1 MQNRPFVDYNTPQL
15 VIVGRQISLK
25 YYTVYQSI
33 VGATLVMMKQNAH
46 FFGFTWA
53 VTTDWAQRCWRW
65 LPVMIMLIACGSPLP
80 LLAADDGAV
89 TTTTTDANILPND
102 PDYQRGEQ
110 YGLDLINVQ
119 AAWRYTHGDP
129 RVVVALID
137 TGVDFDHPELADHI
151 HPDARTFY
159 LQGPPRDENGHGTLS
174 AGIIAAAANNGL
186 GTAGIASN
194 VQILP
199 IKVSPGNRA
208 ARALNEAD
216 DQLAADYDFQDPIH
230 YAASPERNGT
240 RVININF
247 ASSLDDRFE
256 RQAIADATNGGVLV
270 VASAGNTG
278 QNQALFPAAYD
289 CVLGVGAVDRNAQRA
304 SFSTHG
310 LGVDIVAP
318 GVSVYGPDVSGQNGY
333 SQGDYASAS
342 GTSFAAP
349 HASGVAALI
358 FSARPDLAAWDVL
371 EIIMRSA
378 RDLGKPGFDPE
389 YGYGLLDAGAA
400 LELAKV
406 WRANSAAA
414 PARCTGD
421 RYRVYGS
428 LYFDANQNGQRE
440 ANEVAAAEPY
450 TATTTY
456 VELYAQNGA
465 RRLAVTYPNHAG
477 IFTFDVVYD
486 AKNAPYTI
494 KLRNATRHLPLFF
507 TNGMAGPYDIDMT
520 ALTATST
527 VINGALFVDTNNDG
541 LAGADESLAAL
552 GVEMRATV
560 ALYAPNVQ
568 EPLAT
573 AVSDPAGNF
582 LFYLVPSTTTVS
594 YEVRTSGGATVL
606 PTARAYSV
614 AVAPGAT
621 HIAAAAGLDSSELI
635 IGGQDQTP
643 NPTPVALQVIT
654 HTGSIV
660 LHWTM
665 PQPLRSD
672 SVIEIGYARQPGGPY
687 QPLAMTALA
696 QTSSYTFF
704 DLPGLPTGGN
714 YYFAVRARTLD
725 NAQSAFWSGYSNE
738 ATLLTAPA
746 KLLFLP
752 VVMR

>member
-1 MQNRPFVDYNTPQL
+1 
-15 VIVGRQISLK
+15 
-25 YYTVYQSI
+25 
-33 VGATLVMMKQNAH
+33 MKQKTYLFRLTVAI
-46 FFGFTWA
+46 TRSW
-53 VTTDWAQRCWRW
+53 VQRCRRW
-65 LPVMIMLIACGSPLP
+65 LPLLSILIACGSTLP
-80 LLAADDGAV
+80 LLAADDATNGA
-89 TTTTTDANILPND
+89 ILPND

-119 AAWRYTHGDP
+119 TAWRYTHGDP

-137 TGVDFDHPELADHI
+137 TGIDFDHPELADHI

-159 LQGPPRDENGHGTLS
+159 LQGPPRDENGHGTLA
-174 AGIIAAAANNGL
+174 AGIIAAAANNGR

-208 ARALNEAD
+208 GRALDVADAELEAF
-216 DQLAADYDFQDPIH
+216 YDFQDPIH
-230 YAASPERNGT
+230 YAASPERQGT

-304 SFSTHG
+304 SFSTYG

-318 GVSVYGPDVSGQNGY
+318 GVAVYGPDVSGEKGY

-349 HASGVAALI
+349 HASGVAALL
-358 FSARPDLAAWDVL
+358 FSARPDLSAWDVL

-406 WRANSAAA
+406 WRAHSAAA
-414 PARCTGD
+414 PDYCTGD

-428 LYFDANQNGQRE
+428 LYFDANQNGQRD
-440 ANEVAAAEPY
+440 ADEVAAAEPY
-450 TATTTY
+450 TATTNY

-477 IFTFDVVYD
+477 IFTFDVTYA
-486 AKNAPYTI
+486 AKDAPYTI
-494 KLRNATRHLPLFF
+494 KLRNATRHQPLFF
-507 TNGMAGPYDIDMT
+507 ANGMAGPYDIDMT
-520 ALTATST
+520 AMTANAV
-527 VINGALFVDTNNDG
+527 VINGALFIDSNNDG
-541 LAGADESLAAL
+541 LAGSDETFAAL
-552 GVEMRATV
+552 GTQVQATV
-560 ALYAPNVQ
+560 ALYAANGQ

-582 LFYLVPSTTTVS
+582 LFFLAPPTTTVT
-594 YEVRTSGGATVL
+594 YELRASGGATVP
-606 PTARAYSV
+606 PTAAPV
-614 AVAPGAT
+614 IVTVAPGAT
-621 HIAAAAGLDSSELI
+621 HIAATVGLDSSALI
-635 IGGQDQTP
+635 IGGQDQSP

-660 LHWTM
+660 LHWTT
-665 PQPLRSD
+665 PQPLRND
-672 SVIEIGYARQPGGPY
+672 SVIEVAYARQPSGPY
-687 QPLAMTALA
+687 QPLGMTALA
-696 QTSSYTFF
+696 QTSSYTIF
-704 DLPGLPTGGN
+704 DLPGLPTGGD
-714 YYFAVRARTLD
+714 YYFVVRARTQD
-725 NAQSAFWSGYSNE
+725 PAQSAFWSGYSNE
-738 ATLLTAPA
+738 ATLRTAPA

-752 VVMR
+752 LAMR

>member
-1 MQNRPFVDYNTPQL
+1 MAQNV
-15 VIVGRQISLK
+15 S
-25 YYTVYQSI
+25 
-33 VGATLVMMKQNAH
+33 
-46 FFGFTWA
+46 FFELIWA
-53 VTTDWAQRCWRW
+53 VTMKRALPCRLW
-65 LPVMIMLIACGSPLP
+65 LPLLLSLIACGSTLP
-80 LLAADDGAV
+80 VAAAEAMPTTPDDSA
-89 TTTTTDANILPND
+89 AMPND

-110 YGLDLINVQ
+110 YGLNLINIQ
-119 AAWRYTHGDP
+119 GAWRYTHGDP

-137 TGVDFDHPELADHI
+137 TGIDFTHPEFADRI

-159 LQGPPRDENGHGTLS
+159 LQGPPRDDNGHGTLS

-186 GTAGIASN
+186 GGAGIAAN
-194 VQILP
+194 VQLLP

-208 ARALNEAD
+208 ARTAMTVDA
-216 DQLAADYDFQDPIH
+216 QLATDYDFQDPIR
-230 YAASPERNGT
+230 YAASPDRHGT

-247 ASSLDDRFE
+247 ASSLDDRYE
-256 RQAIADATNGGVLV
+256 GQAIAEAMQNGVLV

-304 SFSTHG
+304 SFSTYG

-318 GVSVYGPDVSGQNGY
+318 GVAIYGPDVVGQNGY
-333 SQGDYASAS
+333 SQGDYAAAS

-349 HASGVAALI
+349 HASGVAALL
-358 FSARPDLAAWDVL
+358 FSARPDLSAWDVL
-371 EIIMRSA
+371 AIITRSA

-400 LELAKV
+400 LELASI
-406 WRANSAAA
+406 WRANSAPA
-414 PARCTGD
+414 PEHCTGD

-428 LYFDANQNGQRE
+428 LYSDANQNGQRDASE
-440 ANEVAAAEPY
+440 LAVAEPY

-477 IFTFDVVYD
+477 IFTFDLLYD
-486 AKNAPYTI
+486 AKMAPYTI
-494 KLRNATRHLPLFF
+494 KLQNSTQQQPLFF

-520 ALTATST
+520 TLAATTT
-527 VINGALFVDTNNDG
+527 VISGSLFIDNNSD
-541 LAGADESLAAL
+541 AIATADETFAAL
-552 GVEMRATV
+552 GVQMRATV
-560 ALYAPNVQ
+560 ALYAANAQ
-568 EPLAT
+568 EPLVT

-582 LFYLVPSTTTVS
+582 LFYLVPSTTTVT
-594 YEVRTSGGATVL
+594 YELRAGGGATVP
-606 PTARAYSV
+606 PTSAAYSV
-614 AVAPGAT
+614 TVTPGAPLLPV
-621 HIAAAAGLDSSELI
+621 AVGLDSSELI

-643 NPTPVALQVIT
+643 NPTPMDLQVIT

-660 LHWTM
+660 LQWTT

-672 SVIEIGYARQPGGPY
+672 SSIEIAYARQPGGPY

-696 QTSSYTFF
+696 QTTSYTLF
-704 DLPGLPTGGN
+704 DLAGLPIGGD
-714 YYFAVRARTLD
+714 YYFAVRARTRD
-725 NAQSAFWSGYSNE
+725 TTQSAFWSAYSNE
-738 ATLLTAPA
+738 AILSTAPA

-752 VVMR
+752 LVMR

>member
-1 MQNRPFVDYNTPQL
+1 MQNRSFVDYNTPQL

-25 YYTVYQSI
+25 YYTSYQSI

-46 FFGFTWA
+46 FFGFTWT
-53 VTTDWAQRCWRW
+53 VTTDWTQHCRRW
-65 LPVMIMLIACGSPLP
+65 LPLLILLIACVSPLP
-80 LLAADDGAV
+80 LWAADDVAV
-89 TTTTTDANILPND
+89 TMDDAAFPND

-119 AAWRYTHGDP
+119 DAWRYTHGDP

-151 HPDARTFY
+151 HPDGRTFY
-159 LQGPPRDENGHGTLS
+159 LQGPPRDENGHGTLA

-186 GTAGIASN
+186 GTAGIAGN

-199 IKVSPGNRA
+199 IKVSPGSRA
-208 ARALNEAD
+208 ARTLDGAD
-216 DQLAADYDFQDPIH
+216 AQLEADYDFQDPIH
-230 YAASPERNGT
+230 YAASPERQGT

-256 RQAIADATNGGVLV
+256 RQAIADATNSGVLV

-304 SFSTHG
+304 SFSTYG

-318 GVSVYGPDVSGQNGY
+318 GVAIYGPDVSGQKGY

-349 HASGVAALI
+349 HASGVAALL
-358 FSARPDLAAWDVL
+358 FSARPDLSAWDVQ
-371 EIIMRSA
+371 EILTRSA
-378 RDLGKPGFDPE
+378 KDLGKPGFDPE

-414 PARCTGD
+414 PEYCTGD

-428 LYFDANQNGQRE
+428 LYFDANQNGQRDAE
-440 ANEVAAAEPY
+440 ELAAAEPY

-456 VELYAQNGA
+456 IELYAQNGA

-477 IFTFDVVYD
+477 IFTFDLVYD

-494 KLRNATRHLPLFF
+494 KLRNATHHQPLFF
-507 TNGMAGPYDIDMT
+507 ANGLAGPYDIDMT
-520 ALTATST
+520 AMSANAA
-527 VINGALFVDTNNDG
+527 VIHGALFIDSNNDG
-541 LAGADESLAAL
+541 LAASDETFAAL
-552 GVEMRATV
+552 GVEMQATV
-560 ALYAPNVQ
+560 ALYAANGQ

-573 AVSDPAGNF
+573 AISDRAGNF
-582 LFYLVPSTTTVS
+582 LFYLVPATTTIT
-594 YEVRTSGGATVL
+594 YELRTSGGATVS
-606 PTARAYSV
+606 PAAAPYRVT
-614 AVAPGAT
+614 VAPGAT
-621 HIAAAAGLDSSELI
+621 RIAATVGLESSELI

-660 LHWTM
+660 LHWTTS
-665 PQPLRSD
+665 QPLRSD
-672 SVIEIGYARQPGGPY
+672 SVIEVGYARQPGGPY
-687 QPLAMTALA
+687 QPLGMTALA
-696 QTSSYTFF
+696 QTSSYTIF
-704 DLPGLPTGGN
+704 DLPGLPTGGD
-714 YYFAVRARTLD
+714 YYFAVRARTRD
-725 NAQSAFWSGYSNE
+725 NAQSAFGSDYSNE
-738 ATLLTAPA
+738 VTLRTAPA

-752 VVMR
+752 LAMR

>member
-1 MQNRPFVDYNTPQL
+1 MKQTMYLFGL
-15 VIVGRQISLK
+15 IVTATRSWGQHSRSGL
-25 YYTVYQSI
+25 
-33 VGATLVMMKQNAH
+33 ATLLV
-46 FFGFTWA
+46 
-53 VTTDWAQRCWRW
+53 
-65 LPVMIMLIACGSPLP
+65 LIACGLPLP
-80 LLAADDGAV
+80 LLAADDATAGA
-89 TTTTTDANILPND
+89 TLPND
-102 PDYQRGEQ
+102 PDYRRGEQ

-119 AAWRYTHGDP
+119 DAWRYTHGDP

-159 LQGPPRDENGHGTLS
+159 LQGPPRDENGHGTLA

-186 GTAGIASN
+186 GAAGIASN

-208 ARALNEAD
+208 GRALNEAD
-216 DQLAADYDFQDPIH
+216 DQLAVDYDFQDPIH
-230 YAASPERNGT
+230 YAASPERQGT

-304 SFSTHG
+304 SFSTTG

-318 GVSVYGPDVSGQNGY
+318 GVSIYGPDVSGQKGY
-333 SQGDYASAS
+333 SQGDYANAS

-349 HASGVAALI
+349 HASGVAALL
-358 FSARPDLAAWDVL
+358 FSARPDLSAWDVL
-371 EIIMRSA
+371 EIIQRSA

-400 LELAKV
+400 LALAKV
-406 WRANSAAA
+406 WRTNSTTA
-414 PARCTGD
+414 PTHCTGD

-440 ANEVAAAEPY
+440 AGELAAAEPY
-450 TATTTY
+450 TATTNY
-456 VELYAQNGA
+456 IELYAQNGA

-477 IFTFDVVYD
+477 IFTFDVAYD

-494 KLRNATRHLPLFF
+494 KLRNATRHQPLFF
-507 TNGMAGPYDIDMT
+507 TNGLAGPYDIDMT
-520 ALTATST
+520 AMTATAT
-527 VINGALFVDTNNDG
+527 VINGALFVDGNNDG
-541 LAGADESLAAL
+541 LAGSDETLAAL
-552 GVEMRATV
+552 GTQMQATV
-560 ALYAPNVQ
+560 ALYAANSQ
-568 EPLAT
+568 EPVAT

-582 LFYLVPSTTTVS
+582 LFFLTPPTTTVT
-594 YEVRTSGGATVL
+594 YELRASSGATVL
-606 PTARAYSV
+606 PTTAAYTV
-614 AVAPGAT
+614 TVAPDT
-621 HIAAAAGLDSSELI
+621 MHLPVFVGLDSSELV

-643 NPTPVALQVIT
+643 NPTPMNLQVIT
-654 HTGSIV
+654 HTGRIV
-660 LHWTM
+660 LHWIN

-672 SVIEIGYARQPGGPY
+672 SVIEVVYTRQPGGPY
-687 QPLAMTALA
+687 QPLGMTTVA
-696 QTSSYTFF
+696 QTRSYTIFA
-704 DLPGLPTGGN
+704 LPGLPTGGN

-725 NAQSAFWSGYSNE
+725 AAPSVFWSGYSNE
-738 ATLLTAPA
+738 VALEMAPTQP
-746 KLLFLP
+746 LFLP
-752 VVMR
+752 LAMR

>member
-1 MQNRPFVDYNTPQL
+1 
-15 VIVGRQISLK
+15 
-25 YYTVYQSI
+25 
-33 VGATLVMMKQNAH
+33 MMKQNAH
-46 FFGFTWA
+46 FFGFTWT
-53 VTTDWAQRCWRW
+53 VTTDWTQHCRRW
-65 LPVMIMLIACGSPLP
+65 LPLLILLIACVSPLP
-80 LLAADDGAV
+80 LWAADDVAV
-89 TTTTTDANILPND
+89 TMDDAAFPND

-119 AAWRYTHGDP
+119 DAWRYTHGDP

-151 HPDARTFY
+151 HPDGRTFY
-159 LQGPPRDENGHGTLS
+159 LQGPPRDENGHGTLA

-186 GTAGIASN
+186 GTAGIAGN

-199 IKVSPGNRA
+199 IKVSPGSRA
-208 ARALNEAD
+208 ARTLDGAD
-216 DQLAADYDFQDPIH
+216 AQLAADYDFQDPIH
-230 YAASPERNGT
+230 YAASPERQGT

-256 RQAIADATNGGVLV
+256 RQAIADATNSGVLV

-304 SFSTHG
+304 SFSTYG

-318 GVSVYGPDVSGQNGY
+318 GVAIYGPDVSGQKGY

-349 HASGVAALI
+349 HASGVAALL
-358 FSARPDLAAWDVL
+358 FSARPDLSAWDVQ
-371 EIIMRSA
+371 EILTRSA
-378 RDLGKPGFDPE
+378 KDLGKPGFDPE

-414 PARCTGD
+414 PEYCTGD

-428 LYFDANQNGQRE
+428 LYFDANQNGQRDAE
-440 ANEVAAAEPY
+440 ELAAAEPY

-456 VELYAQNGA
+456 IELYAQNGA

-477 IFTFDVVYD
+477 IFTFDLVYD

-494 KLRNATRHLPLFF
+494 KLRNATHHQPLFF
-507 TNGMAGPYDIDMT
+507 ANGLAGPYDIDMT
-520 ALTATST
+520 AMSANAA
-527 VINGALFVDTNNDG
+527 VIHGALFIDSNNDG
-541 LAGADESLAAL
+541 LAASDETFAAL
-552 GVEMRATV
+552 GVEMQATV
-560 ALYAPNVQ
+560 ALYAANGQ

-573 AVSDPAGNF
+573 AISDRAGNF
-582 LFYLVPSTTTVS
+582 LFYLVPATTTIT
-594 YEVRTSGGATVL
+594 YELRTSGGATVS
-606 PTARAYSV
+606 PAAAPYRVT
-614 AVAPGAT
+614 VAPGAT
-621 HIAAAAGLDSSELI
+621 RIAATVGLESSELI

-660 LHWTM
+660 LHWTTS
-665 PQPLRSD
+665 QPLRSD
-672 SVIEIGYARQPGGPY
+672 SVIEVGYARQPGGPY
-687 QPLAMTALA
+687 QPLGMTALA
-696 QTSSYTFF
+696 QTSSYTIF
-704 DLPGLPTGGN
+704 DLPGLPTGGD
-714 YYFAVRARTLD
+714 YYFAVRARTRD
-725 NAQSAFWSGYSNE
+725 NAQSAFGSDYSNE
-738 ATLLTAPA
+738 VTLRTAPA

-752 VVMR
+752 LAMR